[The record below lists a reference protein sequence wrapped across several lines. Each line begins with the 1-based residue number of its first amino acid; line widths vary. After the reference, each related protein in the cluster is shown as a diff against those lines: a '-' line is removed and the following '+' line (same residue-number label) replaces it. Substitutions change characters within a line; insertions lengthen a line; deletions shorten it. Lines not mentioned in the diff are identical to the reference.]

1 MYKILLDK
9 NKLFECDIKIQ
20 GASSDNTQVR
30 LVLETDDFSISFKGK
45 IEDGKVQIP
54 ISKLKN
60 ILKENY
66 KGNISLEVIAEDTF
80 FVPWKETYETETH
93 RKVEVSFN
101 KEKEIIKEE
110 VKKPSVTV
118 GISSPNKPSQQS
130 NSHSDNILH
139 ILKER
144 KIGLKDIQK
153 DIRILTEVVSI
164 YCVHRKLDIK
174 KDIKKI
180 EDISFNVIKKLGFK

>member
-9 NKLFECDIKIQ
+9 NKLFECNIEIQ

-30 LVLETDDFSISFKGK
+30 LVLETEDFSISFKGQ
-45 IEDGKVQIP
+45 IENGKVKVP

-93 RKVEVSFN
+93 RKVEVFFN
-101 KEKEIIKEE
+101 KEKEVIKET
-110 VKKPSVTV
+110 KKPTVSVKLTPT
-118 GISSPNKPSQQS
+118 SP
-130 NSHSDNILH
+130 NSHSDNILY
-139 ILKER
+139 ILKENR
-144 KIGLKDIQK
+144 ISFKDIQK
-153 DIRILTEVVSI
+153 NTRILTEIVST
-164 YCVHRKLDIK
+164 YCLHKNMDIK

-180 EDISFNVIKKLGFK
+180 ENIFSDVIKKIPLK